1 MALDIIELNNHEYP
15 TVTAVE
21 SDLRRM
27 ILNAKSFN
35 EKSSQ
40 LFSDAEKIR
49 KAVSN
54 FMVENNPA
62 YQTEDY
68 KPFPTPVPEKKPIIE
83 TKDEVA
89 RSTRG
94 ISNRRASSVATGPSN
109 VRASATPGAHD
120 DEGLGGSFEGD
131 TFQRAQEKIVAEM
144 MNLKNDDDE
153 LIVGPFISLPSR
165 ELRDYYRIIKHPV
178 SLRSVQKAV
187 QGVRGRDKPT
197 GTSNFKSWATFE
209 EETSCIWKN
218 AYHYN
223 EDGSDISEAATL
235 LKEYFYRRLEEAK
248 MVVAEPPQPK
258 VKLRMPAKSP
268 EPPKI
273 TLKFGGSKPSVTAGV
288 SVDNEALKR
297 QQDLVNAGM
306 NGQASI
312 RASPR
317 NPPGGPQ
324 NVPTANGVPSLQR
337 TSQERRSGSGDRPA
351 INGVKTETSMGQSPA
366 LGAVLLSADRGNSI
380 DARQSPNPAMM
391 PPPPAMLA
399 PRLPSGSPHPQ
410 SYSTN
415 HYGSTGYAAT
425 TQFGSSRRQSG
436 REALITNLSIS
447 THPGLKIDKHFHLDL
462 PPSPTTTEQSITI
475 TLPSSYYYLQLIPT
489 VAPSV
494 MHRPYKIFVTVNGN
508 RIVPTPQRPE
518 ESDARNSLYEHRV
531 VPGMNRIEVEMVA
544 GTPRGAPKIGTGPD
558 LEVEKITIFAHL
570 MRS

>member
-1 MALDIIELNNHEYP
+1 MSRTYQERSRQKTKLNNHEYP
-15 TVTAVE
+15 TVTAIE
-21 SDLRRM
+21 SDFRRM
-27 ILNAKSFN
+27 ILNAKAFN

-62 YQTEDY
+62 YKTEDY
-68 KPFPTPVPEKKPIIE
+68 KPFPTPVPENWEAQLTSDDIE
-83 TKDEVA
+83 TKDDVA
-89 RSTRG
+89 
-94 ISNRRASSVATGPSN
+94 
-109 VRASATPGAHD
+109 RASATPGAHEE
-120 DEGLGGSFEGD
+120 EGLGGSFEGD
-131 TFQRAQEKIVAEM
+131 TFQEAQEKIVAEM
-144 MNLKNDDDE
+144 LNLKNDDDE
-153 LIVGPFISLPSR
+153 LIVGPFINLPSR

-187 QGVRGRDKPT
+187 QGVRGRDKAT
-197 GTSNFKSWATFE
+197 GVSNFKSWATFE

-223 EDGSDISEAATL
+223 EDGSDISEAARL
-235 LKEYFYRRLEEAK
+235 LEAYFYRRLAEAK
-248 MVVAEPPQPK
+248 KVVAEPPQPK

-273 TLKFGGSKPSVTAGV
+273 TLKFGSSKPSGTAGV

-317 NPPGGPQ
+317 NPPGGPP
-324 NVPTANGVPSLQR
+324 NVTTANGVPSLQA
-337 TSQERRSGSGDRPA
+337 SQDKRSGSRDKPA

-366 LGAVLLSADRGNSI
+366 PGTVVVSADRGTSL
-380 DARQSPNPAMM
+380 DARPSPSPAMM
-391 PPPPAMLA
+391 PPPPAMLT

-410 SYSTN
+410 SHSAN
-415 HYGSTGYAAT
+415 HYGSTGYSSA
-425 TQFGSSRRQSG
+425 TQFDSTRRQSG
-436 REALITNLSIS
+436 KEALITNLSIS
-447 THPGLKIDKHFHLDL
+447 THPGLKIDKHFHLDVL
-462 PPSPTTTEQSITI
+462 PSLTTTQQSITI

-489 VAPSV
+489 LAPSV
-494 MHRPYKIFVTVNGN
+494 MHRPYKIFVTVNSN
-508 RIVPTPQRPE
+508 RIVPTPQRPD
-518 ESDARNSLYEHRV
+518 ESDARKSLYEHRV
-531 VPGMNRIEVEMVA
+531 VPGLNRIEFEMVA

-558 LEVEKITIFAHL
+558 LEVEKVTIFVHL
-570 MRS
+570 MRA